1 MFSARI
7 AAITTASLIALTLSA
22 GAQMMGPGMMGPG
35 MMGGAGMGA
44 APPPPQQ
51 QQMPPCVKD
60 FMPLRNEAE
69 KRAGA
74 LKAVMEKKPTR
85 EQACAAF
92 KNFSGAEAR
101 VVAYVRKNGEWCGI
115 PAEAVKGMAANHART
130 MQAQKQICDGG
141 GLAGGAPKPTG
152 PGLSEAL
159 GTNRPIGSL
168 DSGSSGALNT
178 LSGNALSR

>member
-35 MMGGAGMGA
+35 MMGPGMGS

-141 GLAGGAPKPTG
+141 GFAGGAPKPTG

-159 GTNRPIGSL
+159 GTNRPIGSI

-178 LSGNALSR
+178 LSGNALAR